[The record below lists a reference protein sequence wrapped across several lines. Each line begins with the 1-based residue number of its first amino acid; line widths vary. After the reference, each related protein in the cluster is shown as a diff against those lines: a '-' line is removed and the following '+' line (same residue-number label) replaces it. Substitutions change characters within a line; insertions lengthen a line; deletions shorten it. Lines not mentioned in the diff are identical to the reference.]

1 MTQPRTFDHSIT
13 GQNVL
18 VTGGAG
24 FIGSH
29 IADALVADNT
39 VHVLDDLSAGT
50 REHIPDGAELV
61 IGDITDESL
70 LSEMMVDADIVFHEA
85 AVVSVERSV
94 EAPLETNDVNIGA
107 TLRLFE
113 CARRTDTRVVIAS
126 SAAIYGDPEYVP
138 VDETHRTTASSPYG
152 VTKLATDQYARIY
165 ESLYGL
171 PTVSL
176 RYFNAYGPRQ
186 RGGAY
191 SGVISTFVEQ
201 ATAGDPIT
209 INGDGTQ
216 TRDFVHVDDIVQA
229 NLQAAT
235 TSHVGEAINVGT
247 GETVT
252 IRELA
257 ELIRD
262 ETGSTSSIVH
272 TDPRPGDV
280 EHSCA
285 DITKAKDR
293 LGFEPSVP
301 LSSGLK
307 TVPGMQRNL
316 Q

>member
-29 IADALVADNT
+29 IADALVTDNT

-50 REHIPDGAELV
+50 REHIPEGAELV

>member
-50 REHIPDGAELV
+50 REHIPEGAELV